1 MSSAVS
7 LLRLESVSRSFWR
20 GATEIPVLRGIS
32 LDVHPGDFVAVY
44 GQRNAGKTTLLKV
57 AAGFECPDSGRVT
70 FLGDDL
76 AGVSRRRF
84 TRLHRDGIGW
94 VEHSGPRSDGLSMR
108 AYVAMPLLGEM
119 GAIQAQRRA
128 GSVLADVGV
137 DDCADRRWDELSD
150 AARML
155 VAIAHALVRRPKLL
169 IVDDPTV
176 GLGMTDRESIVG
188 LLRQAA
194 DEDGVGILMAV
205 PDMPAMV
212 QADRVHSLGRG
223 RLLSPAGAPPGRRSN
238 VVEFPGGRGGR

>member
-1 MSSAVS
+1 MP

-20 GATEIPVLRGIS
+20 GGAEIEVLREVS
-32 LDVHPGDFVAVY
+32 LEVEPGDFVAVY

-57 AAGFECPDSGRVT
+57 AAGFEPVDSGRVT
-70 FLGDDL
+70 FQGEDL

-94 VEHSGPRSDGLSMR
+94 VEHAGPSSFGLSMR

-119 GAIQAQRRA
+119 RAAQAERRA
-128 GSVLADVGV
+128 GSVLAEVGV
-137 DDCADRRWDELSD
+137 EDCADRLWDELSD

-176 GLGMTDRESIVG
+176 GLGLTDRDLVLG
-188 LLRQAA
+188 LLRRAA
-194 DEDGVGILMAV
+194 DDRGVGVLMAV
-205 PDMPAMV
+205 PDMPAMIH
-212 QADRVHSLGRG
+212 ADRVHSLSRG
-223 RLLSPAGAPPGRRSN
+223 HLLSVPDVAAERRGN
-238 VVEFPGGRGGR
+238 VLEFPGGRGST